1 MGYIKSKFLFN
12 LAANFRKKLLIMVK
26 KLLLLLF
33 ALNCMV
39 GFAQKFSFVDAEGCS
54 YSFRVTSTENHEVAL
69 VSASNKKHAKLEI
82 PGTVTNKGVE

>member
-1 MGYIKSKFLFN
+1 
-12 LAANFRKKLLIMVK
+12 MVK

-69 VSASNKKHAKLEI
+69 VSASQADETAYPYKDKQHGLFTYYLLKKTAGVRWQLYNG
-82 PGTVTNKGVE
+82 GTI